1 MSAHLKFTVP
11 ALPSEDR
18 RPSPG
23 FRRHA
28 TGGKMIQRRDLLSML
43 AGGASALLI
52 GCSKRLPTYRYRL
65 TVEVDTP
72 RGLRRGS
79 SVIEVRTVD
88 QVAFPGPEAGGIR
101 SSVTGEA
108 VAVDLPGG
116 QTLFALLRD
125 NTPNSE
131 MFASRAALWAYAP
144 RIPPDTAIASVL
156 AQQTG
161 IRELPK
167 QYYPVLV
174 HFRDIRDSASVTR
187 VDPADLAANFGE
199 GFAIRRITIEMTD
212 DPVSA
217 GIRKRLLWLS
227 DFPEPSLKPG
237 HSAHDFTFPAI
248 IRFGDFRR
256 NDP

>member
-1 MSAHLKFTVP
+1 MSAYLKFTVP

-88 QVAFPGPEAGGIR
+88 QVAFPGPEAGIMFTKI
-101 SSVTGEA
+101 TGEA
-108 VAVDLPGG
+108 VPVDLPGG
-116 QTLFALLRD
+116 PTLFALL
-125 NTPNSE
+125 TNSTDGLDYPTYL
-131 MFASRAALWAYAP
+131 ALRTY
-144 RIPPDTAIASVL
+144 
-156 AQQTG
+156 
-161 IRELPK
+161 K
-167 QYYPVLV
+167 
-174 HFRDIRDSASVTR
+174 SADFPTNR
-187 VDPADLAANFGE
+187 NN
-199 GFAIRRITIEMTD
+199 AIRWLLSQRGAREVPRQLFPSLAYFCDVQDPTTMEFIDLDDTTKIFNGSRISRITIQITQDEPTQNLEKRM
-212 DPVSA
+212 PWLRVKGEQPPSN
-217 GIRKRLLWLS
+217 RKIVEAVRTIGPYFRADS
-227 DFPEPSLKPG
+227 DQSG
-237 HSAHDFTFPAI
+237 S
-248 IRFGDFRR
+248 
-256 NDP
+256 